1 MQSSFPD
8 SLTRFVVDENRV
20 LELAQVR
27 WILDRIQ
34 RALPQAVPVAQRE
47 LMGVALLNLAI
58 HRLYRES

>member
-8 SLTRFVVDENRV
+8 SLTRFVVDEHRV
-20 LELAQVR
+20 LELAQMP

-34 RALPQAVPVAQRE
+34 QALPQAVPVAQRE

-58 HRLYRES
+58 QLLYRES